1 MEGATYLFQKTISS
15 MNNKQEALR
24 ESILKSSFTG
34 SSTRMLNP
42 DRVSKF
48 DELWKLMNIL
58 TKSRRLSEPN
68 QNSRIQVGHR
78 VTMISQD
85 NKEIIVHLCSKSDVM
100 YCTGINKLSGRLLSI
115 ESPFGKLL
123 LGKRV
128 DGNIQFDQQ
137 NFKITE
143 IEVSEYV

>member
-1 MEGATYLFQKTISS
+1 MK
-15 MNNKQEALR
+15 NKQEDLR
-24 ESILKSSFTG
+24 ESIHKSSFTG

-48 DELWKLMNIL
+48 IKLWKIESLL
-58 TKSRRLSEPN
+58 SKSRRLSEPN
-68 QNSRIQVGHR
+68 RNSCTQVGHR

-85 NKEIIVHLCSKSDVM
+85 NKEIIVHLCSKLDVM